1 MAQARAHIPPES
13 SQFVSAASLRLRLDW
28 FNKLRWGAVL
38 GALATAFISRAS
50 STYSP
55 PFASLL
61 VLVVVLG
68 ALNTAYVWRNRRIP
82 PTDIAAELKVVKLQM
97 LGDLLVLTMLLNLT
111 GGIENPLQ
119 FLYVIHVVIASL
131 LFKGREIFQIAAL
144 AIALFCGSAI
154 GERLG
159 VLPHYHIPSASPVA
173 HELPFLLMSLSS
185 FCLVMLVSAYIGARI
200 MKHNRSIKDELVA
213 RQGEL
218 IEADQAKMNFFRFV
232 THEVKSPISTAQ
244 SAVETALELGGA
256 RMEPAIEDLL
266 SRAVGRL
273 EQASGMVRDLADLTR
288 TGKIQQEHLR
298 WVDLLDVTNRVVAQN
313 EDTAA
318 RRGQKIAVEA
328 PEAGLQIVTM
338 PSMIE
343 KIVANLVGNAVR
355 YNKDGG
361 RVTVRLQTAGDR
373 TRIEVQDE
381 GIGIAPDEQERVF
394 DEFYRSQAAIQMTNL
409 GTGLGLPLVKKFVAD
424 LGGSIT
430 LESTVGVGSRFSVE
444 LPKLQQATNGNAS
457 KG

>member
-1 MAQARAHIPPES
+1 MAQDPAQISQES

-38 GALATAFISRAS
+38 GALVTSFVSNATNA
-50 STYSP
+50 YSP
-55 PFASLL
+55 PIYSLL
-61 VLVVVLG
+61 ALVLFLA
-68 ALNTAYVWRNRRIP
+68 ALNAAYVWRNHRIP
-82 PTDIAAELKVVKLQM
+82 PTDFAAEMKVVKLEM
-97 LGDLLVLTMLLNLT
+97 LGDLLLLTMLLNLT

-131 LFKGREIFQIAAL
+131 LFKGREIFQIAGL

-159 VLPHYHIPSASPVA
+159 LLPHYHIPSASPVA

-185 FCLVMLVSAYIGARI
+185 FCLVMLISAYIGARI
-200 MKHNRSIKDELVA
+200 MKHNRAIKNELVA
-213 RQGEL
+213 RQREL

-256 RMEPAIEDLL
+256 QMSDAVEDILT
-266 SRAVGRL
+266 RAVARL

-298 WVDLLDVTNRVVAQN
+298 WVDLVEAAHRVIAQN
-313 EDTAA
+313 EDQAGRT
-318 RRGQKIAVEA
+318 GQKIALEA
-328 PEAGLQIVTM
+328 PEEGLQIVSL

-343 KIVANLVGNAVR
+343 KILANLVSNAVR
-355 YNKDGG
+355 YNREGG
-361 RVTVRLQTAGDR
+361 TVTVRLAAIGDR
-373 TRIEVQDE
+373 AHIEVQDE
-381 GIGIAPDEQERVF
+381 GIGVAREEQSRIF
-394 DEFYRSQAAIQMTNL
+394 DEFYRSQAAVQRTNL

-424 LGGSIT
+424 LGGGIT
-430 LESTVGVGSRFSVE
+430 LESTVGVGSRFTVE
-444 LPKLQQATNGNAS
+444 LPRLQLPPNGNQVS
-457 KG
+457 